1 MTKLKLTTAAAALM
15 LAASSL
21 APAYAQ
27 MSGESVNPSE
37 SVGDSTVT
45 EQLMRYKVRMEVMQD
60 ENAELKKIV
69 AQLIM
74 ENEKL
79 KSTK

>member
-27 MSGESVNPSE
+27 MSGELVNPSE
-37 SVGDSTVT
+37 LVRDSTVT

>member
-15 LAASSL
+15 LAASGL

-37 SVGDSTVT
+37 
-45 EQLMRYKVRMEVMQD
+45 
-60 ENAELKKIV
+60 
-69 AQLIM
+69 
-74 ENEKL
+74 
-79 KSTK
+79 

>member
-1 MTKLKLTTAAAALM
+1 
-15 LAASSL
+15 
-21 APAYAQ
+21 
-27 MSGESVNPSE
+27 
-37 SVGDSTVT
+37 
-45 EQLMRYKVRMEVMQD
+45 MRYKVRMEVMQD

-79 KSTK
+79 KSAQ